1 MRRAKKRVKGAI
13 LSRERMA
20 PFDPQEN
27 ARGVPLAPPTLPLW
41 GLKSCSACGIGCG
54 VHGFAMNLLRVVTSR
69 NRALLS

>member
-27 ARGVPLAPPTLPLW
+27 ARGSAPRPRTLAVSI
-41 GLKSCSACGIGCG
+41 LKNCAACGIGCG
-54 VHGFAMNLLRVVTSR
+54 VHGFAMDLLRVVTAC

>member
-27 ARGVPLAPPTLPLW
+27 ARGSAPRPRTLAVSI
-41 GLKSCSACGIGCG
+41 LKSRTRCAIRCG
-54 VHGFAMNLLRVVTSR
+54 VHGFAMNLLRVVMSC
-69 NRALLS
+69 NRALLP